1 MVGSGRQE
9 RMKIRKLEIVGFKS
23 FVDRTVVHFDHQ
35 TTAIVGPNGCGK
47 SNIVDAIKWAMGE
60 QSAQRLRGRAMEDI
74 IFAGSETKGPH
85 GFAEV
90 SITFDN
96 GDGLAPPEYQD
107 YAEITVTRRLDRQ
120 GHSDYLINRTPVR
133 LMDITNLF
141 LGTGAGRRAYSII
154 EQGRIGFIVSS
165 KPEDRRYM
173 IEEAAGVT
181 KFKARKRAA
190 ERKMD
195 QTRQNLLRVTD
206 ILSELERNLAS
217 LKRQAQKAERYRAYR
232 SEMRDLELWVASH
245 RWLELT
251 TTTTVVSRE
260 LTTAQARA
268 DGKRAALR
276 VREAELEAERTDLER
291 ASAEVDGAQ
300 NTAYE
305 LDNRVRLL
313 EGQIQQQLERLQGL
327 IERERIAEREL
338 TQLETQRGAL
348 EEERSGL
355 AAALADLERT
365 ATEAAEVLARE
376 DAELERRRAGATEA
390 EQAVIGARSRV
401 GEADTRI
408 ARAETVLSGFERR
421 RQEARARHDKLQ
433 AEQEQLG
440 HRETELVQDADAL
453 RTRLEGLRS
462 GKEQT
467 AQRRSELEA
476 ELTELRERIRV
487 SDKRLE
493 ELRETLAEKRSRLRS
508 LEEIQQRYEG
518 VGAGVRALMTR
529 YAGDE
534 GERGLRGLV
543 ADRIDC
549 PPDMTRALVG
559 ALGDRLQHI
568 VVDGLDA
575 GMAAVAFLHDEER
588 GRATVVPRAPR
599 RVVGMRPAEPVGE
612 GVVGRLIDHVRHA
625 PEDRELVGHLLA
637 DVVLVED
644 LAAAV
649 ALHRSGAT
657 EATLVTRDGDVV
669 RPDGTVTGGRGEDAG
684 EHMLEVKREIRAL
697 HEEVR
702 VLDEELTETVKT
714 HGELRHGI
722 AERQAAL
729 DGART
734 ETHDHEIAIVTAEK
748 DLRRAEEELTAA
760 RRRQEAIAAEA
771 EELTGALE
779 AADDE
784 EAEARSEIDSARRTR
799 EEAEQALH
807 GAEEVHAQRR
817 ASVDEQAARVTEMR
831 VRSAE
836 AQQRVASDRAAVDRL
851 ARSIEEL
858 DGREQRLAGDV
869 AEGAREQGG
878 IAAQLVALKEQ
889 LGESVRSAMEAHER
903 LGAVRARYDEMRHAL
918 GAREMELKDLRSAL
932 ESIGGRVNELTL
944 RARELAMEMEHL
956 LEQIEERHR
965 TDLHKVLGDFHMRDL
980 PDTSVTDR
988 VGELQRLIERM
999 GEINLMAIEEYDE
1012 KSQRYEYLKGQ
1023 EQDLEEALRQLDRA
1037 IRQMN
1042 RESRRMFRE
1051 AFQEVNARFKAIFP
1065 QMFRGGKAELRLT
1078 DPDDLLESGVE
1089 IAAQPPGKKLGS
1101 LELMSGGEKALTA
1114 VALIFALFQYRPSP
1128 FCLLDEVDAPLD
1140 EANISRF
1147 AEAVRHMTDRSQFI
1161 IITHS
1166 KTTMEYADVLYGVT
1180 MEEPGISNLVAVELR
1195 GKKRASPEGEGEGD
1209 AAVA

>member
-1 MVGSGRQE
+1 
-9 RMKIRKLEIVGFKS
+9 MKIRKLEIVGFKS
-23 FVDRTVVHFDHQ
+23 FVDRTVVNFDHDI
-35 TTAIVGPNGCGK
+35 TAVVGPNGCGK

-60 QSAQRLRGRAMEDI
+60 QSAQRLRGKAMEDV
-74 IFAGSETKGPH
+74 IFAGSESRGPH

-96 GDGLAPPEYQD
+96 ADGLAPPEFKD

-120 GHSDYLINRTPVR
+120 GHSDYQINRTPVR

-195 QTRQNLLRVTD
+195 QTRQNLVRISD
-206 ILSELERNLAS
+206 ILRELDRNLAS

-245 RWLELT
+245 QWLDLT
-251 TTTTVVSRE
+251 TSTTVVARE
-260 LTTAQARA
+260 LTSAQARA

-276 VREAELEAERTDLER
+276 VRETELEAERVGLEQ
-291 ASAEVDGAQ
+291 ASAQVDRAQ
-300 NTAYE
+300 NDAYE
-305 LDNRVRLL
+305 VDNRVRLL
-313 EGQIQQQLERLQGL
+313 EGQIQQQMERHQGL
-327 IERERIAEREL
+327 VERERIAEREL
-338 TQLETQRGAL
+338 ADIGAQRVALEQERAGLASAL
-348 EEERSGL
+348 EELEAIAQEASGTL
-355 AAALADLERT
+355 S
-365 ATEAAEVLARE
+365 RE
-376 DAELERRRAGATEA
+376 NAELERRRAASVEA
-390 EQAVIGARSRV
+390 EQAVAGARSRL
-401 GEADTRI
+401 GEAATRI
-408 ARAETVLSGFERR
+408 ARAEAVLASFERR
-421 RQEARARHDKLQ
+421 RQEARGRHDKLLG
-433 AEQEQLG
+433 EHEQLG
-440 HRETELVQDADAL
+440 HRQTGLAQDADDL

-467 AQRRSELEA
+467 AQRRAELESELSD
-476 ELTELRERIRV
+476 LRERIRV
-487 SDKRLE
+487 SDRRLE
-493 ELRETLAEKRSRLRS
+493 ELRETLAHKRSRLRS
-508 LEEIQQRYEG
+508 LEELQQRYEG

-529 YAGDE
+529 FGGAS
-534 GERGLRGLV
+534 GEHGLGGLV

-549 PPDMTRALVG
+549 PAELTRALVG

-568 VVDGLDA
+568 VVDGMDA
-575 GMAAVAFLHDEER
+575 GMDAVAFLREGQR
-588 GRATVVPRAPR
+588 GLATLVPRSPR
-599 RVVGMRPAEPVGE
+599 RVVGARPALPQGA
-612 GVVGRLIDHVRHA
+612 GVLGSLVDRVRCA
-625 PEDRELVGHLLA
+625 PEDQALVRHLLGDA
-637 DVVLVED
+637 VLVQD

-649 ALHRSGAT
+649 AVHRETGFDGV
-657 EATLVTRDGDVV
+657 LVTLEGEVLRA
-669 RPDGTVTGGRGEDAG
+669 DGTLTGGRGEDAG
-684 EHMLEVKREIRAL
+684 EHMLEVKRETRAL
-697 HEEVR
+697 HAEVAD
-702 VLDEELTETVKT
+702 LDAQLTEAVRI

-722 AERQAAL
+722 AERQAEL

-734 ETHDHEIAIVTAEK
+734 EAHDHEIAIVKAEK
-748 DLRRAEEELTAA
+748 DLRRAEED
-760 RRRQEAIAAEA
+760 REATRLRAEAVAAEA
-771 EELTGALE
+771 EELVRALE

-784 EAEARSEIDSARRTR
+784 EGEARAEIESATRSRAEA
-799 EEAEQALH
+799 EEALGAAEQ
-807 GAEEVHAQRR
+807 VHVQRR
-817 ASVDEQAARVTEMR
+817 ASLDEQAARVTEVR

-851 ARSIEEL
+851 SRSVEEL
-858 DGREQRLAGDV
+858 DARQGRLEGDV
-869 AEGAREQGG
+869 AEGASEQGR
-878 IAAQLVALKEQ
+878 IAAQVLELRGQ
-889 LGESVRSAMEAHER
+889 LQESVRAAMAAHEH
-903 LGAVRARYDEMRHAL
+903 LGAVRAAYEQMRHAM
-918 GAREMELKDLRSAL
+918 GEREMELKGLRASL
-932 ESIGGRVNELTL
+932 EEVSGRVSELTL
-944 RARELAMEMEHL
+944 RARELSMEMEHL
-956 LEQIEERHR
+956 LDQIQERHR
-965 TDLHKVLGDFHMRDL
+965 TDLERVLGDYHMRDL
-980 PDTSVTDR
+980 PDTAVTDR

-999 GEINLMAIEEYDE
+999 GEINLMAIEEYEENAKRFD
-1012 KSQRYEYLKGQ
+1012 YLKGQ

-1042 RESRRMFRE
+1042 RESRRMFRD

-1078 DPDDLLESGVE
+1078 DPDDLLDSGVE
-1089 IAAQPPGKKLGS
+1089 IIAQPPGKKIGS

-1147 AEAVRHMTDRSQFI
+1147 ADAVRHMTNRSQFI

-1195 GKKRASPEGEGEGD
+1195 GERRPAPIHDAD